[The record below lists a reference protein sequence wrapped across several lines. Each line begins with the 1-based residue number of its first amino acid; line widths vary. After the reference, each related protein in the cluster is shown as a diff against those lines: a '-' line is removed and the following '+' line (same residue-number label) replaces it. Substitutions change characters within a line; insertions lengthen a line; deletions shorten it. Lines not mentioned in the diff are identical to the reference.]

1 MSLPKKLRNVIA
13 VTDLLALSWQS
24 PQRKKGE
31 IAMKKIAVPLALA
44 LATGLTLT
52 MAFASSL
59 LPLLLT

>member
-1 MSLPKKLRNVIA
+1 
-13 VTDLLALSWQS
+13 
-24 PQRKKGE
+24 
-31 IAMKKIAVPLALA
+31 MKNIAVPLALA

>member
-1 MSLPKKLRNVIA
+1 
-13 VTDLLALSWQS
+13 LSWS
-24 PQRKKGE
+24 SNVTTNEKGE

-52 MAFASSL
+52 MAVASSL

>member
-1 MSLPKKLRNVIA
+1 MSCQKAPKRDRCHGFACPV
-13 VTDLLALSWQS
+13 LAIST
-24 PQRKKGE
+24 PKKGE